1 MAEILF
7 VFENKKEVIKCDTN
21 EKMNDIFKRIAMN
34 IDKDINLLIFIYN
47 GIILNPSESRIFLQ
61 IANDLDKKRKKMQ
74 LLIKKILN

>member
-7 VFENKKEVIKCDTN
+7 VFENKKEVIKCDIN

-61 IANDLDKKRKKMQ
+61 KSCYLVLTIFFVLSYMFLYEK
-74 LLIKKILN
+74 

>member
-21 EKMNDIFKRIAMN
+21 EKMNDIFKRIAMK

-47 GIILNPSESRIFLQ
+47 GIILNSSESRIFLQ
-61 IANDLDKKRKKMQ
+61 IANYLDKKEKEC
-74 LLIKKILN
+74 NY